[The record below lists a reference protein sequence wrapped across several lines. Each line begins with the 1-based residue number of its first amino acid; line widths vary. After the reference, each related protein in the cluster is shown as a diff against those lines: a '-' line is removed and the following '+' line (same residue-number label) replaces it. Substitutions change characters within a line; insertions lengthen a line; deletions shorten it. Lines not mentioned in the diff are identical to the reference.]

1 MTRKLPAF
9 LESVLLSLLCA
20 WSGAGC
26 LISAFSLRISGDFS
40 TIPENIYIR
49 KRHMH
54 CHGAQVAAFCA
65 KIIRIADFMSPVAA
79 FCSFLV
85 N

>member
-26 LISAFSLRISGDFS
+26 LISAFSLRISGE
-40 TIPENIYIR
+40 T
-49 KRHMH
+49 
-54 CHGAQVAAFCA
+54 V
-65 KIIRIADFMSPVAA
+65 IILLWLSWALV
-79 FCSFLV
+79 CSVLQFRRWGSSRL
-85 N
+85 